1 MDDAGAVHEADAG
14 DDLGEEEADPDVVH
28 LVEELLQEVVAQRL
42 PEHAL
47 HHEDGA
53 TAAPA
58 VRVEEGGEQSGE
70 GRGSS
75 SSQFRIFFL
84 PRDSTIKSDIRTL
97 FVQTKMPHL
106 NSI

>member
-1 MDDAGAVHEADAG
+1 MFLLSSHLAVGVPDHNVVRLEVPVDDAGAVHEADAG

-70 GRGSS
+70 GRRSS
-75 SSQFRIFFL
+75 S
-84 PRDSTIKSDIRTL
+84 
-97 FVQTKMPHL
+97 
-106 NSI
+106 